1 VVPLKS
7 VRLWSSAE
15 VAEAPGIR
23 NILIYERRQTMPHA
37 EESITINRPVGDV
50 FEFVLDGTK
59 NPLWRPAILD
69 IQRVPGKVGAV
80 FKQGLKG
87 PGGRRIDGD
96 YEIVE
101 SQSNELIKFQ
111 VIVGTARPTGT
122 FRFEPVGNST
132 RVTFTLHL
140 EPKGLTRLLSPMIT
154 STMKSEVAT
163 LSNLKAYLES
173 HEV

>member
-1 VVPLKS
+1 
-7 VRLWSSAE
+7 
-15 VAEAPGIR
+15 
-23 NILIYERRQTMPHA
+23 MPHA
-37 EESITINRPVGDV
+37 EKSITINRPVGDV

-59 NPLWRPAILD
+59 NPLWRPAVLD
-69 IQRVPGKVGAV
+69 IERVPGKPSDVGAI

-87 PGGRRIDGD
+87 PGGRRIEGD

-101 SQSNELIKFQ
+101 SKPNELITFQ
-111 VIVGTARPTGT
+111 VISGPARPTGMY
-122 FRFEPVGNST
+122 RFEAIGNTT

-140 EPKGLTRLLSPMIT
+140 EPKGLTRFLSPMIT
-154 STMKSEVAT
+154 STMKGEVAT

>member
-1 VVPLKS
+1 
-7 VRLWSSAE
+7 
-15 VAEAPGIR
+15 
-23 NILIYERRQTMPHA
+23 MPHA
-37 EESITINRPVGDV
+37 EESITINRPTNAV
-50 FEFVLDGTK
+50 FDFVLDGTK
-59 NPLWRPAILD
+59 NPLWRPAVLD
-69 IQRVPGKVGAV
+69 IERVPGKPSGAGAV

-101 SQSNELIKFQ
+101 CQPNELITFQ
-111 VIVGTARPTGT
+111 VITGPARPTGAY
-122 FRFEPVGNST
+122 RFESVGNAT
-132 RVTFTLHL
+132 RVTFSLHL

-154 STMKSEVAT
+154 STMKGEVAT